1 METLYL
7 GIDVGSVSTD
17 FVVMNEDLKIIDQL
31 YLQTK
36 GNPIEAV
43 KEGMRQLSNQY
54 QNGDI
59 RGVGTTGSGRALAF
73 AIVGGDVV
81 KNEITT
87 HAVAAA
93 TLDPDICTVLE
104 IGGQDSKIILLRHG
118 VISDFAMNTVCAAGT
133 GSFLD
138 RQAERLGYKVE
149 ELGRL
154 AMAAENPVG
163 IAGRCAVFAESDII
177 HKQQLGCKMED
188 IIAGM
193 SKALVRNYL
202 SNVAKGKQ
210 ILPKVCFQ
218 GGVAAN
224 DGIKKAFE
232 EVLGCSVF
240 VPEYHKVM
248 GAYGSAILAKE
259 KTDLDGK
266 RTCFRGFQ
274 IGEEPISSIRFN
286 CKDCDNNCEV
296 TIIRSGNTKLGCFS
310 DRCGKYQ
317 LNHLSQSFI

>member
-1 METLYL
+1 MYYL

-17 FVVMNEDLKIIDQL
+17 LVVMDEDQKIIEQL

-36 GNPIEAV
+36 GDPIEAV
-43 KEGMRQLSNQY
+43 REGLRQLSGRFRD
-54 QNGDI
+54 GDI
-59 RGVGTTGSGRALAF
+59 KGVGTTGSGRALAF
-73 AIVGGDVV
+73 AIAGGDVV

-87 HAVAAA
+87 HAAAA
-93 TLDPDICTVLE
+93 AAFDPDIRTVLE
-104 IGGQDSKIILLRHG
+104 IGGQDSKIILLRNG
-118 VISDFAMNTVCAAGT
+118 VVNDFAMNTVCAAGT

-138 RQAERLGYKVE
+138 RQAERLGYKIE
-149 ELGRL
+149 ELGKL
-154 AMAAENPVG
+154 AAAAENPVS

-202 SNVAKGKQ
+202 SNVAKGKR
-210 ILPKVCFQ
+210 IERKICFQ

-224 DGIKKAFE
+224 EGIKKAFE
-232 EVLGCSVF
+232 EELGCEVM

-248 GAYGSAILAKE
+248 GAFGSAILAMERAGQKTE
-259 KTDLDGK
+259 KT
-266 RTCFRGFQ
+266 RFRGFDA
-274 IGEEPISSIRFN
+274 GREPVETRRFQ
-286 CKDCDNNCEV
+286 CDDCDNNCQV
-296 TIIRSGNTKLGCFS
+296 MILSSGGTRLGCFS

-317 LNHLSQSFI
+317 